1 MTTDEL
7 RRLADLAESDSEL
20 MTALRN
26 ADTREEVVL
35 IAQQHGVRIEE
46 SDLIASADP
55 LDTEL
60 SDADFYRRRRRASSE
75 VLHLRLRLPIGRPL
89 RLNFADESGAF
100 RVSRRLEV
108 RATVGCQRH

>member
-46 SDLIASADP
+46 SDLIASAEP

-60 SDADFYRRRRRASSE
+60 SDADLATAAGGGHHPKYSTFDYAC
-75 VLHLRLRLPIGRPL
+75 PL
-89 RLNFADESGAF
+89 GDP
-100 RVSRRLEV
+100 
-108 RATVGCQRH
+108 